1 MAIEQR
7 VQSRATGQVGHRL
20 RSVVD
25 EALEATVVLSWSR
38 LGYLV
43 RRRLWSWAPPAP
55 SMGSAVALVTG
66 GTRGIGRSLASSL
79 ASLGASVGV
88 VGRRRESAEAA
99 AWEIGRESG
108 SPRVWAEVAD
118 MSSLGQV
125 RALAERVTERV
136 GRVDVLVHNA
146 GLLHRTRQ
154 LSDQGVES
162 TAATHVLGP
171 HLLTAALAPLLE
183 AARPSKVIWMSSGGM
198 YLQRL
203 DVELLDSVEDRYRP
217 AVVYARAKRAQ
228 VALAGLWAERLGP
241 AGVRAYVMHPGWVD
255 TGALAEGLPR
265 FRALLRPLLR
275 TPEQGADT
283 AVWLASG
290 QGPAAGPV
298 GFWLD
303 RRPRPTFRFRGPDQ
317 AGEGERL
324 WAWCEER
331 VG

>member
-1 MAIEQR
+1 MQR
-7 VQSRATGQVGHRL
+7 VQNQRTARGGHRL

-43 RRRLWSWAPPAP
+43 RRRLWSWAKPAA
-55 SMGSAVALVTG
+55 SMGSEVALVTG
-66 GTRGIGRSLASSL
+66 GTRGIGRSIASAL

-88 VGRRRESAEAA
+88 VGRRRESAEVA

-125 RALAERVTERV
+125 RALA
-136 GRVDVLVHNA
+136 GRVMDRLGRLDLLVHNA
-146 GLLHRTRQ
+146 GLLHRTRRT
-154 LSDQGVES
+154 SDEGIEATV
-162 TAATHVLGP
+162 ATHVLGP
-171 HLLTAALAPLLE
+171 HLLTASLAPLLE
-183 AARPSKVIWMSSGGM
+183 ASRPSKVIWMSSGGM

-203 DVELLDSVEDRYRP
+203 DVDRLDAVEDRYRP
-217 AVVYARAKRAQ
+217 AAVYARAKRAQ
-228 VALAGLWAERLGP
+228 VALAGAWAQHLGP
-241 AGVRAYVMHPGWVD
+241 GGVGVYVMHPGWVD

-275 TPEQGADT
+275 TPEEGADT

-290 QGPAAGPV
+290 EGPSDRPV
-298 GFWLD
+298 GLWLD
-303 RRPRPTFRFRGPDQ
+303 RKPRPTSRFFVSDPPSE
-317 AGEGERL
+317 AERL